1 MEKQEQEE
9 LKSRRNVAA
18 KQGQRTR
25 QKDCE
30 ERESEMGKARGREK
44 GDGRKVDGN
53 QCHKGERMPHLL
65 ST

>member
-30 ERESEMGKARGREK
+30 EREMGKARGRKK
-44 GDGRKVDGN
+44 GDGGKVDGN